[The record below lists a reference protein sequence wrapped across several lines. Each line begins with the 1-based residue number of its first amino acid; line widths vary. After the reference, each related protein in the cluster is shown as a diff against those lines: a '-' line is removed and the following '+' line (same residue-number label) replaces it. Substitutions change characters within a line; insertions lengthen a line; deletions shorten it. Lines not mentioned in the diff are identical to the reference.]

1 MGFQDCIHPNVAYY
15 YTKNSALGYFIL
27 ISLCRFTII

>member
-15 YTKNSALGYFIL
+15 YTKNSALNYFVLSLYKINL
-27 ISLCRFTII
+27 I

>member
-1 MGFQDCIHPNVAYY
+1 MRFQDCIHPNVAYY

-27 ISLCRFTII
+27 ISLYRFTVI